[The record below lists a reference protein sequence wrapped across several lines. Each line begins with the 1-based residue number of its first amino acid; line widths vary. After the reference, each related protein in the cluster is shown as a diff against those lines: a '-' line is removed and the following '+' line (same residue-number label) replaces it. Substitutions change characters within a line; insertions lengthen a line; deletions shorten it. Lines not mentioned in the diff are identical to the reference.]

1 VSLYQLKVLAA
12 SLGLAAVGGIA
23 GGLVYAWLGH
33 RSVYYGIGTGLFI
46 VSLVCLGLG
55 LLGAT
60 EPDEGWR
67 RGTEGRRSLVARVAT
82 EHPDIERMGPHR
94 RWRLD
99 GGLLRCLRVGGAMSS
114 YFWVLEDAAGSELRW
129 TERFDSQEDAES
141 WMGRE
146 WATLRE
152 EGASKVVL
160 MRDDDTMYR
169 MGLDEE

>member
-82 EHPDIERMGPHR
+82 EHPDIERVSSVELFVWG
-94 RWRLD
+94 LIVG
-99 GGLLRCLRVGGAMSS
+99 GGLMVASFVA
-114 YFWVLEDAAGSELRW
+114 YAWAAR
-129 TERFDSQEDAES
+129 
-141 WMGRE
+141 
-146 WATLRE
+146 
-152 EGASKVVL
+152 
-160 MRDDDTMYR
+160 
-169 MGLDEE
+169 